1 MDEAASVFAIL
12 AQYAWV
18 AVVRR
23 QNNRRNL
30 TSRVALAIAILGGLP
45 AVLAQAQ
52 GNIPERELKAAAG
65 RDLRVGVYTDIR
77 ADCTSGPLPA
87 IKLAVPPAHGAVTV
101 KRGTLKATN
110 IKQCLATEAPAFVA
124 FYRARARFPRQR
136 SVCPG
141 NYVAGR
147 PQTASAFPNRGW
159 WWPRRRRNL
168 AFAHLDEWRFLPMWE
183 SARNKFCVEPGTRS
197 GAQSFSPHGSAGR
210 AQSH

>member
-18 AVVRR
+18 AVVRK
-23 QNNRRNL
+23 QNSRRNL
-30 TSRVALAIAILGGLP
+30 TSRVALAIAIFGGLP

-52 GNIPERELKAAAG
+52 GNIPERELKAAAGG

-87 IKLAVPPAHGAVTV
+87 IKLAVPPAHGTVTV

-124 FYRARARFPRQR
+124 FYRARPDFRGSDQFALEITWPDGRKQLQRFRIDV
-136 SVCPG
+136 SNG
-141 NYVAGR
+141 G
-147 PQTASAFPNRGW
+147 ASEGI
-159 WWPRRRRNL
+159 
-168 AFAHLDEWRFLPMWE
+168 
-183 SARNKFCVEPGTRS
+183 
-197 GAQSFSPHGSAGR
+197 
-210 AQSH
+210 